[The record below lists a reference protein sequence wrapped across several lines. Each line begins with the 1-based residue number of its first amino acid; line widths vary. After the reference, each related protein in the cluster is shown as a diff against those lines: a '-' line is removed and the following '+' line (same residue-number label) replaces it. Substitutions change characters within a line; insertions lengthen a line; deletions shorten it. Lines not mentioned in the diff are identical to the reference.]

1 MNVFGTYTVGYRV
14 ARKPEKVFCCCEN
27 VKLHRSPLLCVHEN
41 DKLLSVAVFKSI
53 YTNPQQP
60 LYLNMYF
67 I

>member
-1 MNVFGTYTVGYRV
+1 MFL
-14 ARKPEKVFCCCEN
+14 ARIRSATEWQENLKEVFCCCEN